1 MGTDAYIAAIS
12 MFGGNFAPRN
22 WAFCNGQLQAIA
34 QNSALFS
41 LIGTIYG
48 GDGRTT
54 FALPDLRSRVAIH
67 SGTGP
72 GLSTYR
78 LGLAGGTENVTLNTL
93 QIPSHNHTA
102 VMNTGGDNPLVD
114 SSTNNVLAHEA
125 RGGQDLVEI
134 YTSSANANQMR
145 ADAITVGQAGGNQSH
160 TNIQPYL
167 AVNYCICLFGVFPPR
182 N

>member
-1 MGTDAYIAAIS
+1 MGPDAYIAAIS

-22 WAFCNGQLQAIA
+22 WAFCDGQLQAIS

-78 LGLAGGTENVTLNTL
+78 LGQAGGTENVTLTTL
-93 QIPSHNHTA
+93 QIPAHNHQLMGTTDEA
-102 VMNTGGDNPLVD
+102 NANSPANALLADTGTRDPEYRSSNDNVVAMQGNAIGNTGG
-114 SSTNNVLAHEA
+114 S
-125 RGGQDLVEI
+125 
-134 YTSSANANQMR
+134 
-145 ADAITVGQAGGNQSH
+145 QSH

-167 AVNYCICLFGVFPPR
+167 AINYCICLFGVFPPR
-182 N
+182 S